1 MVRMTEIHEVIR
13 LNTNIDDLERIKVW
27 YDGFKKA
34 YYQSKK
40 DEELMAEIDQII
52 AKHKGAK

>member
-1 MVRMTEIHEVIR
+1 MRMTDIHEVIR
-13 LNTNIDDLERIKVW
+13 LNTNLDDLERIKVW
-27 YDGFKKA
+27 YDGFKKS

-52 AKHKGAK
+52 TKNKGDK